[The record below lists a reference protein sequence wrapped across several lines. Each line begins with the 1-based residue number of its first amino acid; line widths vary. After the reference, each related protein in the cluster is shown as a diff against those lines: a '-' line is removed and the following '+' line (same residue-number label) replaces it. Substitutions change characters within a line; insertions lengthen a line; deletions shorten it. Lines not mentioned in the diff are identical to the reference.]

1 MTLREALRSK
11 KHSLTDMN
19 LKINSWSIY
28 GEDTVVLFYSNWECS
43 ARNLDK
49 LLDYLALVDKLVVA
63 LPKGAKEDTIFQIVN
78 IQAVDG
84 VVLYDSVDDALGY
97 FSGAKFAFEGTSPTD
112 TNTYKSRTLAL

>member
-11 KHSLTDMN
+11 KQSLTDIN

-28 GEDTVVLFYSNWECS
+28 GEESVVLFYSNWECS
-43 ARNLDK
+43 SRNLDK

-63 LPKGAKEDTIFQIVN
+63 LPKGTSDDTIFQIVN

-84 VVLYDSVDDALGY
+84 VVFYESVDDALTY
-97 FSGAKFAFEGTSPTD
+97 FSGSKFAFEGVSPAD
-112 TNTYKSRTLAL
+112 PKSIKSRTLAL